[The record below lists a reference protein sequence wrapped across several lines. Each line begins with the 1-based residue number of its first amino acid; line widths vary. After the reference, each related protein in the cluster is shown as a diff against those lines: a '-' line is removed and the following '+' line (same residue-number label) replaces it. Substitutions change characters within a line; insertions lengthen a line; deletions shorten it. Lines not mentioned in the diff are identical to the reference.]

1 MFDAP
6 NLDAMNVDDLRVA
19 AASLQLL
26 ANYARLKAT
35 AMERR
40 ARGQVSEALAGEA
53 QCERL
58 YRMLPDAHRW

>member
-6 NLDAMNVDDLRVA
+6 NLDDMNVDDLRVA

-26 ANYARLKAT
+26 ANYAKLKAT

-40 ARGQVSEALAGEA
+40 ANGQVSEALAGEKR
-53 QCERL
+53 CDKI
-58 YRMLPDAHRW
+58 YRMLPDAHHW